1 MAGGSWRL
9 GPCGKAF
16 AVLGG
21 RRFGRR
27 LAAYIGGVWAACSA
41 ALAGGARFG
50 LAAFGVC
57 GLAAWRWRV
66 GGWRVAACSA
76 VCGGRWRGVPAGGKL
91 QNAIARLRSQWFCN
105 DWAGV
110 SQARSFARSRQKF
123 RLVRSNTSALGGHN
137 AQKIGCQTLKKA
149 PNLHYP
155 KQSGK
160 SIQAPTKRL
169 CKPKT
174 PAANGGGADARQGGA
189 AAGGGGGAVGQI
201 AKNCCKKMEK
211 WA

>member
-1 MAGGSWRL
+1 MAGGGWRL

-27 LAAYIGGVWAACSA
+27 LAAYVGGVWAACSA

-50 LAAFGVC
+50 LAAFSVC
-57 GLAAWRWRV
+57 GLAVGSRRV
-66 GGWRVAACSA
+66 GGRRLAACRA
-76 VCGGRWRGVPAGGKL
+76 VCGGRWLGVSAGGKL

-110 SQARSFARSRQKF
+110 PPTRSFARSRQKSGV
-123 RLVRSNTSALGGHN
+123 VRANTFAFSGHTM
-137 AQKIGCQTLKKA
+137 QKIGCQTLKNS
-149 PNLHYP
+149 PNSHYL

-201 AKNCCKKMEK
+201 AKNC
-211 WA
+211 